1 MHAFIFAIQSL
12 LVKMHDLINAIANIL
27 RWIISTELKYA
38 RFYYCET
45 DIVALFAF
53 IKSMQ

>member
-27 RWIISTELKYA
+27 RWIINTELKYA

-45 DIVALFAF
+45 DIVALFAL